1 MATQMKLKVLF
12 GGKSHFRPDNN
23 KVVSFSALFFVFT
36 LTWITE
42 EELER
47 VIEKKGDE
55 FRRKENMEI
64 QNGVEKMR
72 NASGQQGEN
81 GRQ

>member
-12 GGKSHFRPDNN
+12 GGKSHGRPDNN

-47 VIEKKGDE
+47 VIEKKETNFVGRKTLACSKRSDSGERCEVNKSDE
-55 FRRKENMEI
+55 K
-64 QNGVEKMR
+64 
-72 NASGQQGEN
+72 
-81 GRQ
+81 

>member
-12 GGKSHFRPDNN
+12 GGESHGRPDNN

-55 FRRKENMEI
+55 WGRGWNFVGRKTW
-64 QNGVEKMR
+64 KFKAALR
-72 NASGQQGEN
+72 K
-81 GRQ
+81 